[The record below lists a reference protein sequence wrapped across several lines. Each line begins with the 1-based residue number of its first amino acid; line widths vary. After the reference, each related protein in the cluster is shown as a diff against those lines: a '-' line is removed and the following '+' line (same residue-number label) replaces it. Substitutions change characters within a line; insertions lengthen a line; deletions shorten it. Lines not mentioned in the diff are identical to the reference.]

1 MTLLDYGTIWRICP
15 AANARP
21 CGITRHLRG
30 RGTPGTPS
38 PLACQ
43 AGPIRSKRSSS
54 LLTVAPSSRWCC
66 SGPASCVPAC
76 LRACVPACLRAC
88 VPTCGP
94 PAGFVATYPPT
105 CSPCVLAPSIRQG
118 CRAEGSGGTRDEGVV
133 PAMWHYSRMLHA
145 AFLCCMLPVLCCMLH
160 LHIFCC
166 THAGRVLATSPADA
180 VLLQPDF
187 ERCA

>member
-1 MTLLDYGTIWRICP
+1 MTLLDYLRDYMANLPCCQCSALWHYAPPAWQGNPRDPLTMGVPSETYSLEAKLLAADGRSLFSLVLLGT
-15 AANARP
+15 
-21 CGITRHLRG
+21 
-30 RGTPGTPS
+30 
-38 PLACQ
+38 
-43 AGPIRSKRSSS
+43 
-54 LLTVAPSSRWCC
+54 
-66 SGPASCVPAC
+66 
-76 LRACVPACLRAC
+76 CLRAC

-160 LHIFCC
+160 LHTLCC